1 MTLFCMFVCPR
12 PCTDPAETAMVG
24 APADMTRSLSSFEL
38 RCPRGTFVV
47 AISGVG
53 GPSIQSIGP
62 LSCSDGTGA
71 PILGFGQTST
81 DGKFTTKLSPDG
93 FVGLTLTG
101 TSDSVSSLRFY
112 RNDQTWSATYGTQA
126 DVTSFVGRRQFVSC
140 PNYGVAIGVI
150 GLKSTPGD
158 VPVQLGLICSGLPC
172 PVRKD
177 TMFGPAGAGGITGGP
192 GGYLRNSPD
201 PIPTATATQCCGACT
216 NDFRWVFFL
225 CGLQLQLGRVHR
237 TAAELARRHFVYYR
251 EQAVCSS
258 RRHT

>member
-1 MTLFCMFVCPR
+1 
-12 PCTDPAETAMVG
+12 MVG
-24 APADMTRSLSSFEL
+24 APEGVGRSLSSFEL

-62 LSCSDGTGA
+62 LSCSDSTGT
-71 PILGFGQTST
+71 PLLGFGQTST

-101 TSDSVSSLRFY
+101 NTQDTVSSVQFY
-112 RNDQTWSATYGTQA
+112 RNDEAWSATYGTQA
-126 DVTSFVGRRQFVSC
+126 DVSSFTGRRQFVSC
-140 PNYGVAIGVI
+140 PNFGVAIGII
-150 GLKSTPGD
+150 GLKTKPGD

-201 PIPTATATQCCGACT
+201 PIRTAAATQCCGACT
-216 NDFRWVFFL
+216 NDFRWAFL
-225 CGLQLQLGRVHR
+225 RCSFLQRLQLSLLLLWSRGAYRA
-237 TAAELARRHFVYYR
+237 AAELVRRECASLTRPTV
-251 EQAVCSS
+251 VSS
-258 RRHT
+258 WSGYVMCAAETHTF